1 MTLRKSSAGNI
12 STPIVST
19 LEFRRLNLNY
29 PGFPDSS
36 HEAIKNF
43 FKTDISSYNKL
54 FGITTYL
61 LDENETIEDLE
72 RYKAE
77 TEEEFQI
84 VEQAVSECY
93 ANEY

>member
-1 MTLRKSSAGNI
+1 MVKSC
-12 STPIVST
+12 
-19 LEFRRLNLNY
+19 
-29 PGFPDSS
+29 
-36 HEAIKNF
+36 
-43 FKTDISSYNKL
+43 YNKL